1 MKIIRRKNVNVVI
14 AFLLLIS
21 ILSVTSYARD
31 YNGSFN
37 NLYLKNQAIEPYF
50 TTIQNIALDLSPN
63 NLRVILETQ
72 DVETHNLR
80 INLNLFEEKS
90 GKYVMIMNKTFSH
103 KGYSL
108 DETVSY
114 NFKEG
119 VNYKIIVKF
128 YADNEY
134 DVIERYYMI

>member
-114 NFKEG
+114 NLKEG